1 MKVLHFMGGGRLTKR
16 PMIDATGGTQRVALE
31 IARIQARRGVDVTIA
46 SVAPTAWSGTWEG
59 VKLRHLRPYSWAKI
73 SYRGIVRDFRQH
85 LSLAMFARSGRFDL
99 LHLHE
104 YRRTRF
110 LEKLPKVMHFHN
122 NPLDGVP
129 DAALATAAV
138 SYWREISKADAQ
150 IAVSSFIGN
159 RLRLSHERAGIAAPP
174 ANTFVNQSGVN
185 ADMMSRE
192 QYREA
197 RERSRRELG
206 LKDSDVLFMFAGALR
221 SEKGVVQLAHAF
233 SKLTAEHDN
242 AFLAVAGGRELWGH
256 GDVDTA
262 DQQIHTILAQAMM
275 QRRAFLLGIVSPT
288 TMLSYYAAADVFVL
302 PSICQEAFGLVIL
315 EAFAAGIPVI
325 GARSGGVPELV
336 EDGRTGLLVDQGNVE
351 GLYRAMRRLLI
362 DHELRG
368 RLGAAARQTAVNMS
382 WENTVDR
389 LEPIYRDVL
398 ASKLSPGLPNVS
410 ARSTRPINSDA

>member
-1 MKVLHFMGGGRLTKR
+1 MKVLHFMGGGWLTKR

-31 IARIQARRGVDVTIA
+31 IARIQARRGVDVTVA
-46 SVAPTAWSGTWEG
+46 SVAPTSWHGTWEG
-59 VKLRHLRPYSWAKI
+59 VKLRHFRPYSWAKF

-85 LSLAMFARSGRFDL
+85 LSLAMFVRSGRFDL

-129 DAALATAAV
+129 DAALAAAAV
-138 SYWREISKADAQ
+138 SYWREIGKADAQ

-159 RLRLSHERAGIAAPP
+159 RLRLSHERAGVAAPP
-174 ANTFVNQSGVN
+174 ANIFVNQSGVN
-185 ADMMSRE
+185 ANMMSRE
-192 QYREA
+192 QWREA

-206 LKDSDVLFMFAGALR
+206 LKDSDILFMFAGALR

-233 SKLTAEHDN
+233 SKLAAEHDN

-256 GDVDTA
+256 GDRRHSRPKQVR
-262 DQQIHTILAQAMM
+262 TILAEAMT

-288 TMLSYYAAADVFVL
+288 TMPSYYAAADVFVL

-336 EDGRTGLLVDQGNVE
+336 EDGRTGLLVDQGDVD
-351 GLYRAMRRLLI
+351 GLHRAMRRLLI

-368 RLGAAARQTAVNMS
+368 RLGTAARQTALNMS

-389 LEPIYRDVL
+389 LEQIYQGAL
-398 ASKLSPGLPNVS
+398 ASH
-410 ARSTRPINSDA
+410 

>member
-1 MKVLHFMGGGRLTKR
+1 MKVLHFMGGGWLTKR

-31 IARIQARRGVDVTIA
+31 IARIQARRGVDVTVA
-46 SVAPTAWSGTWEG
+46 SMAPTAWRGTWEG

-85 LSLAMFARSGRFDL
+85 LSLAMFVRSGRFDL

-110 LEKLPKVMHFHN
+110 FENFPKVMHFHN

-129 DAALATAAV
+129 DAALARAAV
-138 SYWREISKADAQ
+138 SYWREIGKADAQ
-150 IAVSSFIGN
+150 IGVSSFIGD

-174 ANTFVNQSGVN
+174 ANIVVSQSGVN
-185 ADMMSRE
+185 ANTMSRE
-192 QYREA
+192 QWRET

-221 SEKGVVQLAHAF
+221 SEKGVVQLAQAF
-233 SKLTAEHDN
+233 SKLTAGHGN

-256 GDVDTA
+256 RDVDTA
-262 DQQIHTILAQAMM
+262 DQQVRTILAEAMT

-288 TMLSYYAAADVFVL
+288 TMPSYYAAADVLVL

-336 EDGRTGLLVDQGNVE
+336 EDGRTGLLVDQGDVD
-351 GLYRAMRRLLI
+351 GLYRAMSRLLT
-362 DHELRG
+362 DHELRE
-368 RLGAAARQTAVNMS
+368 RLGTAARKTALNMS

-389 LEPIYRDVL
+389 LEQIYRGAL
-398 ASKLSPGLPNVS
+398 ASH
-410 ARSTRPINSDA
+410 

>member
-1 MKVLHFMGGGRLTKR
+1 MKVLHFMGGGWLTKR

-46 SVAPTAWSGTWEG
+46 SVAPTSWHGTWEG
-59 VKLRHLRPYSWAKI
+59 VKLCHFRPYSWAKF

-85 LSLAMFARSGRFDL
+85 LSLAMFVRSGRFDF

-110 LEKLPKVMHFHN
+110 FEKLPKVMHFHN

-129 DAALATAAV
+129 DAAFAAAAV
-138 SYWREISKADAQ
+138 SYWREIGKADAQ

-174 ANTFVNQSGVN
+174 ANIFVNQSGVN
-185 ADMMSRE
+185 ANMMSRE
-192 QYREA
+192 QWREA

-206 LKDSDVLFMFAGALR
+206 LKDSDILFMFAGALR

-233 SKLTAEHDN
+233 SKLAAEHDN

-256 GDVDTA
+256 GDADTA
-262 DQQIHTILAQAMM
+262 DRQVRTILAEAMT

-288 TMLSYYAAADVFVL
+288 TMPSYYAAADVFVL

-336 EDGRTGLLVDQGNVE
+336 EDGRTGLLVDQGDVDD
-351 GLYRAMRRLLI
+351 LYRAMSRLLI

-368 RLGAAARQTAVNMS
+368 RLGAAARQTALNMP

-389 LEPIYRDVL
+389 LEQIYQGAL
-398 ASKLSPGLPNVS
+398 ASH
-410 ARSTRPINSDA
+410 